1 MADEID
7 QMQERNE
14 KLDALIAT
22 RKAVHKWPTPTGL
35 CHYCDATIGPGMLF
49 CDTDCRDGWE
59 HEQKAIARNGGAR

>member
-14 KLDALIAT
+14 KLDALRAM
-22 RKAVHKWPTPTGL
+22 RKPTHKGPTPTGR
-35 CHYCDATIGPGMLF
+35 CHYCDETISSIMLF
-49 CDTDCRDGWE
+49 CDSECSEGWE